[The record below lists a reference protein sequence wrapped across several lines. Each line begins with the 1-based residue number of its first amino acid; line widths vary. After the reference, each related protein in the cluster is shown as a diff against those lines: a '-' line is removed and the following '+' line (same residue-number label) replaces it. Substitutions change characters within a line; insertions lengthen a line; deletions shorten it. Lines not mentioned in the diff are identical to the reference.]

1 MICIILNYT
10 FFLKKKEVL
19 AIQGIGTRLADRIWE
34 IVQTGD
40 LKKLDYLKSRDDI
53 SSIELFTTVH
63 GIGPTSAQNFVAQVS
78 FLISFHLSFFCFLF
92 SKIFF

>member
-1 MICIILNYT
+1 M
-10 FFLKKKEVL
+10 

-63 GIGPTSAQNFVAQVS
+63 GIGPTSAQNFVAQV
-78 FLISFHLSFFCFLF
+78 
-92 SKIFF
+92 